1 MIEKNHLKHFDM
13 KKLLII
19 TLVVCLVHP
28 LFAQTTFIAKGKIE
42 FEKKENLH
50 KMIDMQI
57 EDWDEQNSSWVD
69 EMKKNTPQFAS
80 YYYDLLFDE
89 NKTLY
94 KPGRETPNQKSDLW
108 GQSPVKEITVLTDL
122 QQHTLTS
129 QKDVFGSLF
138 LIQDS
143 TRHIDWHITNES
155 REIAGFEC
163 RKAIGKIL
171 DSVYVI
177 AFYTDQILTT
187 GGPESFNGLPGMIL
201 GVAIPR
207 INTTWFATKLELQPI
222 TDSNLPPPAKGKKQ
236 TSDSFTKTL
245 QELMKDWGKS
255 SSKRRVIQ
263 ASI

>member
-1 MIEKNHLKHFDM
+1 MITM
-13 KKLLII
+13 KQLVMLILI
-19 TLVVCLVHP
+19 G
-28 LFAQTTFIAKGKIE
+28 FAATRSIAQQTFITKGKIE
-42 FEKKENLH
+42 FEKRENLH

-57 EDWDEQNSSWVD
+57 EDWDEQGSSWVD
-69 EMKKNTPQFAS
+69 EVRKNTPQFAL

-108 GQSPVKEITVLTDL
+108 GQSPVKETTIYTDL
-122 QQHTLTS
+122 QQHMLTS

-143 TRHIDWHITNES
+143 ARKIDWRITNET

-163 RKAIGKIL
+163 RKAVGKIL

-207 INTTWFATKLELQPI
+207 INTTWFATKLQLEPVTDANLTAPI
-222 TDSNLPPPAKGKKQ
+222 KGKKQ
-236 TSDSFTKTL
+236 NNASFIKAL
-245 QELMKDWGKS
+245 QDLMQDWGKS
-255 SSKRRVIQ
+255 SGRRRIIQ
-263 ASI
+263 AVI